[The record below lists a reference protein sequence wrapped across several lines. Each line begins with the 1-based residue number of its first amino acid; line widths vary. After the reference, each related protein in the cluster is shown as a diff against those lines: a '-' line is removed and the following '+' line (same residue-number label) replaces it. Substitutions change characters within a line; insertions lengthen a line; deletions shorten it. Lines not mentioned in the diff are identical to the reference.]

1 MVCGRRDFKAH
12 LSLRSFSIYGR
23 LQLLIRPAAV
33 GIHLLD
39 PLGFGPR
46 WTRSTSPLVGRNWG
60 RDRPT
65 IAMGETSD
73 FSEPR
78 KRRLQA
84 GEQKSCARAAP
95 ETDGRRRIL
104 IPLDRQPSNRLT
116 GAPNLDYPGFLDPV
130 EIPVVGYQGLPSL
143 EGMSRRAK
151 CLRPPVPGGTVC
163 SVPQLRP
170 RFLQL
175 RASSPLVARE
185 SARLSRNSTPPRV
198 VCTHPAARGYRI
210 VPARYQ

>member
-60 RDRPT
+60 RDRHT

-116 GAPNLDYPGFLDPV
+116 DAPNLDYPGFLDPV
-130 EIPVVGYQGLPSL
+130 EIPVVGYQDCLRLKACRGVQNVCGLPFREVRSAACH
-143 EGMSRRAK
+143 SF
-151 CLRPPVPGGTVC
+151 VPDFCNFAHLPG
-163 SVPQLRP
+163 
-170 RFLQL
+170 
-175 RASSPLVARE
+175 
-185 SARLSRNSTPPRV
+185 
-198 VCTHPAARGYRI
+198 
-210 VPARYQ
+210 